1 MKRTLFILASI
12 LFCLPSLAKEK
23 KEVQFF
29 VRTFCDKKEVY
40 QGDSILVS
48 YILFANMP
56 FTQVECK
63 TKMKVKNARSRALN
77 INRHNTLSRS
87 LEKGRPYYTI
97 VWEQYVIVPLDT
109 GIIKLP
115 ELHFDATFNMHQTPR
130 SPFESFFGNH
140 TPTITIKATAK
151 NELHILQVLEK
162 PRRTTREL
170 IREGGI

>member
-12 LFCLPSLAKEK
+12 LFCLPSLTKEK

-87 LEKGRPYYTI
+87 LEKA
-97 VWEQYVIVPLDT
+97 VL
-109 GIIKLP
+109 IIP
-115 ELHFDATFNMHQTPR
+115 
-130 SPFESFFGNH
+130 
-140 TPTITIKATAK
+140 
-151 NELHILQVLEK
+151 
-162 PRRTTREL
+162 
-170 IREGGI
+170 